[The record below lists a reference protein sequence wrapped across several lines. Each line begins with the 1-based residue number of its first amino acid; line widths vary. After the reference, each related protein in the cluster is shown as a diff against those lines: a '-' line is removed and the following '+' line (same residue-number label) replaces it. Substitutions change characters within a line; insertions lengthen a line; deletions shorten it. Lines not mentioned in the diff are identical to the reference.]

1 MLQRLVFANQL
12 FSGFMGS
19 RAFDVFSSA
28 RARSRSELCWAK
40 FFRLFVH
47 GKMFIYLLE
56 KNGSLRKLAKKAEK
70 PVKLA
75 PGPQEA
81 HLELPKRGVGLI
93 HPE

>member
-1 MLQRLVFANQL
+1 
-12 FSGFMGS
+12 
-19 RAFDVFSSA
+19 
-28 RARSRSELCWAK
+28 
-40 FFRLFVH
+40 
-47 GKMFIYLLE
+47 MFIYLLE